1 MKTNLPALKA
11 IIPEKLQFFL
21 ALSRTQHGVLDMM
34 SPVFAVL
41 VYMGRIPELEVILLG
56 IITVFSGYT
65 CVYTLNDI
73 AGLKNDKKNID
84 IETKPTGSSDLDA
97 MFIRHPLAQ
106 GNLGLLSA
114 SIWASFWGITAL
126 VGAYYLNPVCVLIFI
141 SAAILEVFCCLLLK
155 ITFLRVIET
164 GFVKSAGPIAAV
176 FAVDPAPEPLLTML
190 IFVFHFLWEGG
201 GQNIPNDYMDMEN
214 DKRLGAKTLP
224 LKFGRNITGWL
235 ITGLLMCSLLTMVII
250 FYFSPIDF
258 NIISYAVLIL
268 GSFFILIFPSLLL
281 NLTKKYEAAMD
292 LFNKASYYPLFL
304 TVLITIHLIIYSM
317 L

>member
-1 MKTNLPALKA
+1 MKTNLPSLEV

-41 VYMGRIPELEVILLG
+41 VYMGRIPDLAVILIG
-56 IITVFSGYT
+56 IMTVFSGYT
-65 CVYTLNDI
+65 CVYALNDI
-73 AGLKNDKKNID
+73 VGLKNDKKNID

-97 MFIRHPLAQ
+97 VFIRHPLAQ

-114 SIWASFWGITAL
+114 SIWAAFWGITAL
-126 VGAYYLNPVCVLIFI
+126 VGAYYLNPVCVLIFV
-141 SAAILEVFCCLLLK
+141 SAAVLEVLYCFLLK
-155 ITFLRVIET
+155 ITFLRIIVT

-176 FAVDPAPEPLLTML
+176 FAVDPAPEPLLPML

-224 LKFGRNITGWL
+224 LKFGRNITSWL
-235 ITGLLMCSLLTMVII
+235 ITGLLMGSLCTMVII

-258 NIISYAVLIL
+258 NIISYGVLIF
-268 GSFFILIFPSLLL
+268 GSFFLLIFPSLLL
-281 NLTKKYEAAMD
+281 NYTKKNEEAMI

-304 TVLITIHLIIYSM
+304 SILITIHLII
-317 L
+317 